1 MIQAYNL
8 LKDVLSIVET
18 NEKLKIFSHLFLS
31 IIVSLLDL
39 ILYNTIALLG
49 RESPIN
55 LGTNLSNTQFVITL
69 IIVISLARLFLLYS
83 TVITSATV
91 ARSLHLSLV
100 FSYIRLPY
108 KEFKSKEKA
117 FYLNKLSKHI
127 ELAIMALFSSLQLFT
142 NSLTII
148 ISGLYILITADFKTI
163 LLIFFVA
170 LLFWMISIFAKLK
183 LKKVSKN
190 YEAGL
195 NLMMINNLNIISS
208 FREIFFMQSHI
219 KEVKN
224 IDKLVAKTYLSGNSI
239 AFYSS
244 FSRYFLEPII
254 LIAALLFILK
264 DKSLDLTF
272 IKPAIIFSLLR
283 ITSVLQTLFSNWTNI
298 IAYKEF
304 VKSVSSDIK
313 FIFKKNKIFNHKKEN
328 FIKFKYNKKDI
339 ISISNLFY
347 GYKKNDY
354 LINNLN
360 INFKSGLNVLI
371 GDNGCGK
378 STLLD
383 IITGLV
389 SPEKGIV
396 LFEDIPMWNNSE
408 LSKRNIERRKDLLKF
423 IAYVPQEAY
432 IYNESILKNITGTNY
447 IEDIDIELLDV
458 LIDILGL
465 QEISGNNL
473 KLINRNCGE
482 NGNKLSGGQ
491 RQRLALARSLYKK
504 PRYLF
509 LDESLSAID
518 ENSRMEILEEI
529 QKLKFIK
536 CIILVSHYFIK
547 DNKNIS
553 KFLLSKKGIQ
563 SL

>member
-8 LKDVLSIVET
+8 LKDILSNVEK
-18 NEKLKIFSHLFLS
+18 NEKLKIFIHLLLS
-31 IIVSLLDL
+31 ILVGLLDL
-39 ILYNTIALLG
+39 VLYKTITLLG
-49 RESPIN
+49 SSRSIN
-55 LGTNLSNTQFVITL
+55 FGTNLSNTQIVITL

-91 ARSLHLSLV
+91 ARSFHLSLI
-100 FSYIRLPY
+100 FSYIKLPY
-108 KEFKSKEKA
+108 REFKSKEKA

-127 ELAIMALFSSLQLFT
+127 ELAIMALFSSLQLFS
-142 NSLTII
+142 NFLTII
-148 ISGLYILITADFKTI
+148 ISGIYILLTADIKTI
-163 LLIFFVA
+163 FLIFVVA
-170 LLFWMISIFAKLK
+170 LSFWIISIFAREKLT
-183 LKKVSKN
+183 KVSSN
-190 YEAGL
+190 YKSGL
-195 NLMMINNLNIISS
+195 NSMMISNLNIISS

-219 KEVKN
+219 NEVKN
-224 IDKLVAKTYLSGNSI
+224 IDKLVTKTYLIGNLIS
-239 AFYSS
+239 FYSS
-244 FSRYFLEPII
+244 FTRYFLEPII
-254 LIAALLFILK
+254 LIAVLLIIFK
-264 DKSLDLTF
+264 EESLNLTF
-272 IKPAIIFSLLR
+272 IKPAIVFSLLR
-283 ITSVLQTLFSNWTNI
+283 IISVFQTLFANWANV

-313 FIFKKNKIFNHKKEN
+313 FIFKKNKLLKRKREN
-328 FIKFKYNKKDI
+328 IIKFQNNNKNI

-347 GYKKNDY
+347 RYKKNNY

-389 SPEKGIV
+389 SPEKGVV
-396 LFEDIPMWNNSE
+396 LFEDIPMWNNSA
-408 LSKRNIERRKDLLKF
+408 LSARNIERRIDLFKY

-432 IYNESILKNITGTNY
+432 IYNESILKNITGKNSK
-447 IEDIDIELLDV
+447 EACDIDLLEK
-458 LIDILGL
+458 LIDMVGIR
-465 QEISGNNL
+465 EISGTNL
-473 KLINRNCGE
+473 QFINRNCGE

-491 RQRLALARSLYKK
+491 RQRLALARSLYRR

-518 ENSRMEILEEI
+518 KASRIEILDKF

-536 CIILVSHYFIK
+536 CIILVSHNFIE
-547 DNKNIS
+547 DNKNLN
-553 KFLLSKKGIQ
+553 KFLLSKKGIE
-563 SL
+563 SI